1 MEAIKQKA
9 ENDEF
14 NKDEDELL
22 EQQQEE
28 QDNIEK

>member
-1 MEAIKQKA
+1 METIKQKA

-14 NKDEDELL
+14 NKDEEESL
-22 EQQQEE
+22 EQQEE

>member
-14 NKDEDELL
+14 NKDEGESL
-22 EQQQEE
+22 EQHEE

>member
-1 MEAIKQKA
+1 MEVIKQKA

-14 NKDEDELL
+14 NKDEEESL
-22 EQQQEE
+22 EQQEE

>member
-14 NKDEDELL
+14 NKDKEELL
-22 EQQQEE
+22 EQQEG

>member
-14 NKDEDELL
+14 NKDEEESL
-22 EQQQEE
+22 EQQEE

>member
-1 MEAIKQKA
+1 MEVIKQKA

-14 NKDEDELL
+14 NKDEEELL
-22 EQQQEE
+22 EQQEE

>member
-14 NKDEDELL
+14 NKDEDESL
-22 EQQQEE
+22 EQQEE

>member
-14 NKDEDELL
+14 NKDEEESL
-22 EQQQEE
+22 EQQEE
-28 QDNIEK
+28 QNNIEK

>member
-1 MEAIKQKA
+1 MEAIKQKV

-14 NKDEDELL
+14 NKDEEESL
-22 EQQQEE
+22 EQQEE